1 MKVTPRLIRCRFAS
15 LALCTRCRPWDW
27 FRHGFVRREAYQPP
41 FSRIV
46 VLLRGVIRGQDG
58 EMTPPGTASHGPHQA
73 VQEPA
78 QLESP
83 DGRSFTLRGVW
94 GPPPRVGDYLRAD
107 VEDSR
112 LVAHIEHVEGSALD
126 GYLVSGALV
135 EVVGTPPASVP
146 SPTTVRAAAS
156 EEVAR
161 IVSGRDPRLHL
172 GRLAA
177 MPEVGIGLVADKL
190 NRHTFWCGQSG
201 SGKTY
206 ALGVALERILTATRL
221 PVLVLDPNSDFV
233 NLASADPAADPEE
246 VRAIVE
252 RDIVVLRPDSLE
264 HPLRIR
270 FTDLNARAKAAVLRL
285 DPILD
290 RIEYNVLINHAEQLA
305 DHSADQIV
313 PALLALDTPEAT
325 LLAQRIENLG
335 LLDWRTVWSD
345 HTTSATDVIDTR
357 PAATVLDLG
366 SYDRHEEQLAIAL
379 GVLDHLWERRAERR
393 PILLVV
399 DEAHNLCPPEPE
411 TPLALAVRDRLV
423 QIAAEGRKYGLW
435 LLVSTQRPSKVH
447 QGVVS
452 QCDNLTLMRMNSRS
466 DLQDLERTFGYVP
479 SELLQRAAQF
489 GLGEALV
496 AGAFVPRPSTIK
508 MRGRVTAQGGSD
520 VAVPMPEGG

>member
-1 MKVTPRLIRCRFAS
+1 
-15 LALCTRCRPWDW
+15 
-27 FRHGFVRREAYQPP
+27 
-41 FSRIV
+41 
-46 VLLRGVIRGQDG
+46 
-58 EMTPPGTASHGPHQA
+58 
-73 VQEPA
+73 
-78 QLESP
+78 
-83 DGRSFTLRGVW
+83 
-94 GPPPRVGDYLRAD
+94 
-107 VEDSR
+107 
-112 LVAHIEHVEGSALD
+112 
-126 GYLVSGALV
+126 
-135 EVVGTPPASVP
+135 
-146 SPTTVRAAAS
+146 
-156 EEVAR
+156 
-161 IVSGRDPRLHL
+161 
-172 GRLAA
+172 
-177 MPEVGIGLVADKL
+177 
-190 NRHTFWCGQSG
+190 
-201 SGKTY
+201 
-206 ALGVALERILTATRL
+206 TRL

-496 AGAFVPRPSTIK
+496 AGAFVPR
-508 MRGRVTAQGGSD
+508 
-520 VAVPMPEGG
+520 